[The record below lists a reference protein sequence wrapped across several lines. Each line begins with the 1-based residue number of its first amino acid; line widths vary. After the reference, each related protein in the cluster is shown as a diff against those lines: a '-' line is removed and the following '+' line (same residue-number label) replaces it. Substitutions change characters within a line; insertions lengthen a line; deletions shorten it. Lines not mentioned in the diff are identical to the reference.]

1 MPDSLKKN
9 LSLFDVYAM
18 STGAMFSSGLFLL
31 PGLAAGLTGDSVY
44 LAYFVAGLLIL
55 PAMYSMAELS
65 TAMPKAGGT
74 YYFLD
79 RAMGPLMG
87 TIGGLGSWVAVVFK
101 SAFALVG
108 MGAYLGLYLDISFT
122 LLAIILTIAFGAL
135 NIAGAKETN
144 LLQRGLVGSLVIILT
159 AFIILGLSEVD
170 GGSAFAPNA
179 AEQEFFRS
187 GLAGFVSTI
196 GLVFV
201 SYAGLTKV
209 ASVAEEIENP
219 DRNIPLG
226 MTLSLATATII
237 YTLGTLILINALD
250 QPTLEASLTPIADAG
265 AVFLDWVPLDLG
277 VILIVVAAIAAFA
290 STGNAGILSASRYPY
305 AMAKDKLI
313 PANLAELGRFGTPTK
328 SVAMT
333 VVAMIVVLL
342 VFDVEAV
349 AKLASAFQLVLF
361 ALICVAVIVMRESRI
376 DTYKPGFKA
385 PLYPWL
391 QIAGVLIALW
401 LISEIGFLAI
411 AFTVALLLGC
421 VAWYRW
427 YADGNLERRGAIFH
441 VHQRLG
447 EQKYEGL
454 EHELMTIIHDRTE
467 DENLTYEALIA
478 RSAVVDVKDGSYDN
492 AALGVLLRKTARERF
507 DEGDALA
514 ASFTDSLAF
523 RPVGEGVFMS
533 ISLNNDIEQPEL
545 VVCRFGA
552 ESELSVIDIDL
563 VVDDLSGA
571 HTLLFLVSPSNPVG
585 LDLRLAG
592 HLAEVVQSDHF
603 TERWLRATDEK
614 VLNAILMRDDHF
626 YHGPVETMPFLVDQL
641 GRTVGELE
649 LPESCILALIERD
662 GELVIPTPDVMLL
675 AFDGVAI
682 IGEPEDIQLLNE
694 GLDPFEAKHAN
705 DAAEADS
712 AVGAAVEL
720 PYEMMDTADGTDA
733 ADDAES
739 LAPDDELV
747 DDSA

>member
-1 MPDSLKKN
+1 MADSLKKN

-44 LAYFVAGLLIL
+44 LAYFVAGLLIM

-65 TAMPKAGGT
+65 TAMPKSGGT

-108 MGAYLGLYLDISFT
+108 MGAYLSLYLEMSFT
-122 LLAIILTIAFGAL
+122 LLAIILTIAFGVL
-135 NIAGAKETN
+135 NIVGAKETN
-144 LLQRGLVGSLVIILT
+144 LLQRGLVASLVVILT
-159 AFIILGLSEVD
+159 AFIILGLGEVD
-170 GGSAFAPNA
+170 GGSAFNPNSA
-179 AEQEFFRS
+179 DQEFFRS

-237 YTLGTLILINALD
+237 YTLGTLILINALE
-250 QPTLEASLTPIADAG
+250 QTELEESLTPVADAG

-313 PANLAELGRFGTPTK
+313 PAELAELGRFGTPTK
-328 SVAMT
+328 SVLMT
-333 VVAMIVVLL
+333 IVAMIAVLL
-342 VFDVEAV
+342 VFPVEEV

-361 ALICVAVIVMRESRI
+361 ALICIAVIVMRESRI

-391 QIAGVLIALW
+391 QIAGVIIALW
-401 LISEIGFLAI
+401 LISQIGILAI
-411 AFTVALLLGC
+411 LFTGALLIGC
-421 VAWYRW
+421 IAWYRW
-427 YADGNLERRGAIFH
+427 YAQGNLERRGAIFH

-454 EHELMTIIHDRTE
+454 ERELMTIIHDRTE

-478 RSAVVDVKDGSYDN
+478 RSAVVDIREGEFDN
-492 AALGVLLRKTARERF
+492 AALGVLLRETARERF
-507 DEGDALA
+507 DSGDAVA
-514 ASFTDSLAF
+514 DSLNDAMAF
-523 RPVGEGVFMS
+523 RPIDEGVFMS
-533 ISLNNDIEQPEL
+533 MMINPDIERPEL
-545 VVCRFGA
+545 IVCRFGPDV
-552 ESELSVIDIDL
+552 EQSLTDIDV
-563 VVDDLSGA
+563 VVDDLTGA
-571 HTLLFLVSPSNPVG
+571 HTLLFLVAPNNPVG

-603 TERWLRATDEK
+603 AQRWTRAQDEK
-614 VLNAILMRDDHF
+614 ALNAILMRDDHF
-626 YHGPVETMPFLVDQL
+626 YHGPVETMPFLVEQL
-641 GRTVGELE
+641 GRTIGELE
-649 LPESCILALIERD
+649 LPESCILAIIERD
-662 GELVIPTPDVMLL
+662 GELVIPTPEVTLL

-682 IGEPEDIQLLNE
+682 IGEPDDIQLLNE
-694 GLDPFEAKHAN
+694 GLDPFEAKHAA
-705 DAAEADS
+705 DAQALSDAEAAS
-712 AVGAAVEL
+712 
-720 PYEMMDTADGTDA
+720 
-733 ADDAES
+733 
-739 LAPDDELV
+739 DELA
-747 DDSA
+747 SERAN

>member
-1 MPDSLKKN
+1 MGDSLKKN
-9 LSLFDVYAM
+9 LGLFDVYAM

-44 LAYFVAGLLIL
+44 LAYFVAGILIL

-108 MGAYLGLYLDISFT
+108 MGAYLGLYLEVSFT
-122 LLAIILTIAFGAL
+122 FLAIILTVAFGLL
-135 NIAGAKETN
+135 NIVGAKETN
-144 LLQRGLVGSLVIILT
+144 LLQRILVGSLVTILT
-159 AFIILGLSEVD
+159 AFIIFGVSEV
-170 GGSAFAPNA
+170 GGTSAFAPNSA
-179 AEQEFFRS
+179 DQAFFSS
-187 GLAGFVSTI
+187 GLVGFVSTI

-226 MTLSLATATII
+226 MTLSLMTATII

-250 QPTLEASLTPIADAG
+250 QPDLEASLTPVADAG
-265 AVFLDWVPLDLG
+265 RVFLGWVPLDLG

-313 PANLAELGRFGTPTK
+313 PATLAELGKFGTPAK
-328 SVAMT
+328 SVFMT
-333 VVAMIVVLL
+333 VVAMIGVLL
-342 VFDVEAV
+342 IFDVEAV

-376 DTYKPGFKA
+376 DSYQPGFKA
-385 PLYPWL
+385 PFYPWL
-391 QIAGVLIALW
+391 QIAGILIAFW
-401 LISEIGFLAI
+401 LISEMGFLAI
-411 AFTVALLLGC
+411 IFTVALLVGC

-427 YADGNLERRGAIFH
+427 YASGNLERRGAIFH

-454 EHELMTIIHDRTE
+454 ERELMTIIHDRTE
-467 DENLTYEALIA
+467 EENLTYEALIA
-478 RSAVVDVKDGSYDN
+478 RSVVLDLKDGEFDN
-492 AALGVLLRKTARERF
+492 AELSLLLRETARERF
-507 DEGDALA
+507 TAGDEIAQTL
-514 ASFTDSLAF
+514 TDTLAF
-523 RPVGEGVFMS
+523 RPVGDRVYMS
-533 ISLNNDIEQPEL
+533 ISQAKQIEQPEL
-545 VVCRFGA
+545 IVCRFGPGVDQ
-552 ESELSVIDIDL
+552 SIIDIDL
-563 VVDDLSGA
+563 VVDDLSDA
-571 HTLLFLVSPSNPVG
+571 HTLLFLISPTQPVG

-592 HLAEVVQSDHF
+592 HIAEVVQSDHF
-603 TERWLRATDEK
+603 TERWRAAQDEK
-614 VLNAILMRDDHF
+614 ALNAILMRDDHF
-626 YHGPVETMPFLVDQL
+626 YHGPVETMPFLVEQL
-641 GRTVGELE
+641 GRTVAELE
-649 LPESCILALIERD
+649 LPPSCILAIIERD

-694 GLDPFEAKHAN
+694 GLDPFEAN
-705 DAAEADS
+705 QAALA
-712 AVGAAVEL
+712 
-720 PYEMMDTADGTDA
+720 A
-733 ADDAES
+733 ADED
-739 LAPDDELV
+739 
-747 DDSA
+747 